1 MFFDLFKSRR
11 RYQNPRFFAKVR
23 LWLEELET
31 RALPSVSVLTY
42 HNDNASTGQNLGE
55 TILTPANLNATNFGK
70 LFTTMVDGNV
80 YAQPLYVPGLSI
92 PFMGTHNV
100 VFVATEHD
108 SLYAIDANNGGWLW
122 RDGFLSSGLPGATV
136 TTVPSA
142 DVGAGDNIAP
152 EIGITATPVID
163 PATNIL
169 YVEAKS
175 KEVVSGVTHYVQRL
189 HAVNIADGS
198 EALGGPALI
207 ADTIFDGGNY
217 TYVSGP
223 TVDGTG
229 DGSAAGRITFNAL
242 RQLVRPALTLV
253 NGTVY
258 VGSGSHG
265 DNGPYHGWVLGY
277 RASDLSL
284 TAAFNT
290 TPNGGGG
297 GIWQSSG
304 KLAVDAQGDLY
315 FETGNGTFDRTLGA
329 DGLPV
334 NGDYGDS
341 FLRLTVDPNSSDG
354 HQNGNPNGFGL
365 KVADY
370 FTPFNEDALNRVDL
384 DLGSGAPLLLPDS
397 AGSADHPHLLV
408 GAGKEGKIYL
418 IDRDHMGGFS
428 PSGDNVV
435 QSIPDA
441 ISGSF
446 DTPAFFN
453 GMLFYTGG
461 SNTGGPNDFAK
472 AFTIAGGVL
481 SSTPTSRSPDIFSW
495 PGATP
500 SISAN
505 GTADAIVWALDRG
518 TNQLRAYNAT
528 NLAIELYT
536 TAQVESRDRPGAVV
550 KFTVPTVADGQVFI
564 GTSNAV
570 VAYGQIPP
578 ETAPPAAPSN
588 LVASAWSA
596 GVINLTWNDNSN
608 NEDGFQIEESSDG
621 VNFRQIATTGPN
633 TTAQA
638 SFLVGGLQPATTYAF
653 RVRAFNSRGESDF
666 SNTASATTISGT
678 GGLDFSSGFD
688 NVSGLLAVNGVSLVD
703 GARLQLVGG
712 DSNEAGSVFST
723 TAVQVTGFST
733 QFTFQVQPGFD
744 PPPLGDG
751 LTFTI
756 QSVDPTAIGRPAR
769 GLGYGA
775 QDSGGPGGIS
785 NSAAVKF
792 DFNDAGS
799 SSSNST
805 GLFTGGEAPF
815 GAGSVDLTGTGIDFT
830 SGDVFQVAMTYDG
843 TTLQV
848 TITDTLTGASA
859 ARSYAVNILQ
869 VVGSDTAFVGF
880 TAGTAFPGQ
889 TSVVDVLTWTYT
901 PTAGAAPAAPSG
913 LTATGLD
920 GPQVGLSWTNNSNAV
935 TGFLIDRAT
944 DADFAHDLM
953 TFPAPSSPPG
963 TVTFVDT
970 TVVAG
975 TTYFYRVRAV
985 NAAGSSANSNA
996 ARVDIPTPPATPS
1009 GAHAT
1014 LVTATEVDLAWQNNA
1029 TNADFIRIKRKR
1041 GTDGT
1046 FEVVA
1051 PRLPP
1056 DVTSFQDTGL
1066 SPGTFYDYHIE
1077 AVNIAGPSDFAGVT
1091 VTTVPPAPT
1100 GLTATAGFGQV
1111 LLTWNASP
1119 GAITYTIYR
1128 GTVGD
1133 LGSLVPIQTGV
1144 TSTSFTDTG
1153 LDHGATYFYAVKA
1166 LNPASASPPNPDG
1179 ESVFSDLVSATVL

>member
-1 MFFDLFKSRR
+1 MFFDLFTSRR
-11 RYQNPRFFAKVR
+11 RYQNPRSFAKVD
-23 LWLEELET
+23 LGLEELET
-31 RALPSVSVLTY
+31 RALPSASVLTY
-42 HNDNASTGQNLGE
+42 HNDNAGTGQNLSE
-55 TILTPANLNATNFGK
+55 TVLTTANVNATDFGK
-70 LFTTMVDGNV
+70 LFSKAVDGNV
-80 YAQPLYVPGLSI
+80 YAQPLYVPALTIAG
-92 PFMGTHNV
+92 MGTHNV

-108 SLYAIDANNGGWLW
+108 SLYAIDANDGAVLW
-122 RDGFLSSGLPGATV
+122 KDSFLTSGLAGATV

-142 DVGAGDNIAP
+142 EVGASDNIAP

-175 KEVVSGVTHYVQRL
+175 KEVVGAVTHYVQRL

-207 ADTIFDGGNY
+207 ADTIFDGSNY

-229 DGSAAGRITFNAL
+229 DGSVAGKITFNAL
-242 RQLVRPALTLV
+242 RQLVRVGLTLV
-253 NGTVY
+253 DGTVY
-258 VGSGSHG
+258 LGSGSHG
-265 DNGPYHGWVLGY
+265 DNGPFHGWVLGY
-277 RASDLSL
+277 GASDLSL

-290 TPNGGGG
+290 TPNGGLG
-297 GIWQSSG
+297 GIWQAGG
-304 KLAVDAQGDLY
+304 KLAADAQGDLY
-315 FETGNGTFDRTLGA
+315 FETGNGTFDTTLGA

-334 NGDYGDS
+334 NGSYGDS
-341 FLRLTVDPNSSDG
+341 FLRLTVDPDSSSG
-354 HQNGNPNGFGL
+354 NQNGNPNGFGL
-365 KVADY
+365 KVVDY
-370 FTPFNEDALNRVDL
+370 FTPFNEQALNAVDL

-397 AGSADHPHLLV
+397 AGSAAHPHLLV
-408 GAGKEGKIYL
+408 GSGKEGKIYL
-418 IDRDHMGGFS
+418 IDRDQMGGFS

-435 QSIPDA
+435 QTVAGA

-453 GMLFYTGG
+453 GRLFYTGG

-472 AFTIAGGVL
+472 VFTIASGVL
-481 SSTPTSRSPDIFSW
+481 SGAPTSHSPDIFSW

-500 SISAN
+500 SISAD
-505 GTADAIVWALDRG
+505 GSADAIVWALDRG
-518 TNQLRAYNAT
+518 TNQLRAYDAT
-528 NLAIELYT
+528 NLATELYT
-536 TAQVESRDRPGAVV
+536 SAQAGIRDRPGSVV

-588 LVASAWSA
+588 LVASAGPA

-608 NEDGFQIEESSDG
+608 NEDGFQIEKSTDG
-621 VNFRQIATTGPN
+621 VNFEQIATTGPN
-633 TTAQA
+633 TTALA
-638 SFLVGGLQPATTYAF
+638 SFSVGGLQAATAYAF
-653 RVRAFNSRGESDF
+653 RVRAFNGIGESGF
-666 SNTASATTISGT
+666 SNTATATTIAGT
-678 GGLDFSSGFD
+678 GGLDFSSGFAD
-688 NVSGLLAVNGVSLVD
+688 LSGLMAVNGSSLVD
-703 GARLQLVGG
+703 GAKLQLVGG

-733 QFTFQVQPGFD
+733 QFTIQVQPGYD
-744 PPPLGDG
+744 PPPLGEG

-756 QSVDPTAIGRPAR
+756 QSVDPTAVGRPGR

-775 QDSGGPGGIS
+775 QNSGGTGGIS
-785 NSAAVKF
+785 NSVAVKF
-792 DFNDAGS
+792 DFNDADS

-815 GAGSVDLTGTGIDFT
+815 GAGSVDLTDTGIDFT
-830 SGDVFQVAMTYDG
+830 SGDVFQVGMTYDG

-859 ARSYAVNILQ
+859 TKSYAVNILQ
-869 VVGSDTAFVGF
+869 EVGSDAAFVGF
-880 TAGTAFPGQ
+880 TAGTGFPRQ
-889 TSVVDVLTWTYT
+889 TSVVDVLTWTYAAAT
-901 PTAGAAPAAPSG
+901 GAAPAAPSD

-944 DADFAHDLM
+944 DAGFAQDLT
-953 TFPAPSSPPG
+953 TFPAPSSPAG

-985 NAAGSSANSNA
+985 NAVGSSANSNA
-996 ARVDIPTPPATPS
+996 AQVDIPTPPATPS
-1009 GAHAT
+1009 DAHAT
-1014 LVTATEVDLAWQNNA
+1014 LVTTTEVDLAWQNNA
-1029 TNADFIRIKRKR
+1029 TNADHYKIFRKT
-1041 GTDGT
+1041 GTAGT
-1046 FEVVA
+1046 FELVA
-1051 PRLPP
+1051 VLPP
-1056 DVTSFQDTGL
+1056 DATSFQDTGL
-1066 SPGTFYDYHIE
+1066 SPGTLYDYHIE
-1077 AVNIAGPSDFAGVT
+1077 AVNIAGNADFAGVI
-1091 VTTVPPAPT
+1091 VTTVPPVPT

-1111 LLTWNASP
+1111 LLAWNAAP
-1119 GAITYTIYR
+1119 GAVSYTVYR

-1133 LGSLVPIQTGV
+1133 PESLVPIQTGV

-1166 LNPASASPPNPDG
+1166 LNPDSAYPANPDG